1 MKLKTSTKLNHLQ
14 KHIVKMLGNLK
25 YYICFA
31 EASKQAEKRL
41 KEKPPVIPKG
51 PPSPIHAGHDHKRLS
66 DQGV

>member
-1 MKLKTSTKLNHLQ
+1 
-14 KHIVKMLGNLK
+14 MLGNLK

-31 EASKQAEKRL
+31 EASKQTEKRL

-66 DQGV
+66 DQGL